1 MKIDNDLNDGEVVLK
16 DEEIVTKSIEQM
28 AADARLNEAI
38 PDLHNEQKHDEAPPV
53 ANAIDSL
60 YGLLSLVPIGLSFA
74 GLKHTAHVWSES
86 TCQGLAN
93 ACVPVFRKYA
103 WGQKIINFLE
113 TGAGVEELALCAVAM
128 PIGLATY
135 KAIERDTYLAASDA
149 TNEAENAGLKPNP
162 ARSKQ
167 DIELANADDVKYD
180 AAN

>member
-1 MKIDNDLNDGEVVLK
+1 MKIDNELKNNEVV
-16 DEEIVTKSIEQM
+16 EKSIEQVQ
-28 AADARLNEAI
+28 AENHLDAAI
-38 PDLHNEQKHDEAPPV
+38 PEVAEQSAETAAAPPV
-53 ANAIDSL
+53 ANAVDSL

-74 GLKHTAHVWSES
+74 GLKHTAAVWSES

-135 KAIERDTYLAASDA
+135 AAIERDTYLAPGDE
-149 TNEAENAGLKPNP
+149 TNKAESAVVKPNP

-167 DIELANADDVKYD
+167 GIELAKVDDVAYD